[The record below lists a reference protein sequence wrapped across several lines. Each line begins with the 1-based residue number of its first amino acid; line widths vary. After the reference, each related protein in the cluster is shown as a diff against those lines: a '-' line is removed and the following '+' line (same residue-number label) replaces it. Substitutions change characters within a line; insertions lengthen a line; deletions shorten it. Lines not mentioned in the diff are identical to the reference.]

1 MLSLSF
7 YDLRASEHE
16 NSLDVEVADL
26 VTSFFVRLFYY
37 YYYCLN
43 GNHLNSSMFRTK
55 FSPLAGPGP
64 SHGAS
69 CSAAFPCKRDQG
81 QNHNNDV
88 CEK

>member
-26 VTSFFVRLFYY
+26 VTSFFVPLF
-37 YYYCLN
+37 YCLN
-43 GNHLNSSMFRTK
+43 GNHLNSSMFRAK
-55 FSPLAGPGP
+55 LSPLAGPGP

-69 CSAAFPCKRDQG
+69 CLAAFPCKRDQG